1 MMPTAIPPHDH
12 FPDIDAPR
20 HDDGP
25 PDHPLWKT
33 PTMSSIPE
41 RIAADLEQEILEQ
54 RLDSGA
60 RFALRTELI
69 ERFGVSANAMNE
81 ALRIL
86 RERDVVQ
93 VKPGAQGG
101 VFISQPPPQVRLGV
115 IDLWFRGLL
124 VDAVD
129 LFEARSLLEDGFA
142 TAAAER
148 ATPEDARDLAWALEE
163 LRNAK
168 HDPRAYL
175 EANMRF
181 HSAIARTARVPV
193 LAGMYESIVTLL
205 RGTLVRAEYSGTA
218 VEDVIDHNIE
228 VHARLARAITTR
240 DHGALAK
247 ALVEHRADLVRISEP
262 SRSPGRSA

>member
-12 FPDIDAPR
+12 FR
-20 HDDGP
+20 HTDTPCHDP
-25 PDHPLWKT
+25 PADHPLWKT

-41 RIAADLEQEILEQ
+41 RIAADLEQEILER

-129 LFEARSLLEDGFA
+129 LFEARSLMEDGFA
-142 TAAAER
+142 TTAAER

-168 HDPRAYL
+168 EDPRAYL

-181 HSAIARTARVPV
+181 HGAIARAARVPV

-205 RGTLVRAEYSGTA
+205 RGTLVRAEFSGPD
-218 VEDVIDHNIE
+218 VEAVIDHNVE

-240 DHGALAK
+240 DHSALAK